1 MEIVQACQVDNVKA
15 PIIGVFAGVFWALLS
30 NLIMSLKHE
39 IFTIQFR

>member
-1 MEIVQACQVDNVKA
+1 VEAAQVCQVDNVKA

-39 IFTIQFR
+39 IFTIQL